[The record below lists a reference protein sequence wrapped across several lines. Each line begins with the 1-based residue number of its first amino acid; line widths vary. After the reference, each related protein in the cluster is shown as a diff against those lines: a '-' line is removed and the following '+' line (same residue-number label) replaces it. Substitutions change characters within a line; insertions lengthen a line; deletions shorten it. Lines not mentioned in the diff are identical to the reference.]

1 MSLAVSLFLLLVSS
15 AIIAYI
21 HVFTRVCP
29 CRWDGYKGDD
39 GEDFALFTTVFS
51 TPPTVSAHDRCF
63 DNKVET
69 CLCKL

>member
-51 TPPTVSAHDRCF
+51 FLLHKIHNVYFLD
-63 DNKVET
+63 
-69 CLCKL
+69 KL